1 MSKFPFGSARGDD
14 GEWHDNPESLPL
26 LSTPTLYQR
35 AIAAWGEERQMRQ
48 LQEECGEAI
57 AATNRYYRGTGSVDS
72 LAEEIADVEIMCE
85 QARLI
90 VGPARVEH
98 FRKLKLARLEDRL
111 RAVEGKL

>member
-1 MSKFPFGSARGDD
+1 MSLELDTA
-14 GEWHDNPESLPL
+14 
-26 LSTPTLYQR
+26 PTRYQR
-35 AIAAWGEERQMRQ
+35 AIDTWGSEPQMRQ

-85 QARLI
+85 QARLV

-111 RAVEGKL
+111 RAAEVKS